1 VALMHHEIL
10 RVNVLAPDDDEV
22 FDVYADYGWLRG
34 EHPDTDPDDPSPV
47 IKRVLPPAKAKAKA
61 NPKD

>member
-1 VALMHHEIL
+1 MSVMHHDVL
-10 RVNVLAPDDDEV
+10 RVNVIAPDDDEV
-22 FDVYADYGWLRG
+22 FAVYAHSGWVRG
-34 EHPDTDPDDPSPV
+34 PHPDTDPDDPSPV